1 MTLKQIDDA
10 LAAWD
15 NRLAAIAQNLLEL
28 QAESTYQLLTGS
40 GGMAKLRLSGDTA
53 AKVEPALGA
62 MLTMFQ
68 QYDLLK
74 STIDRAAKLRKDLP
88 AIFGTD
94 QKLREIAQLLFQRS
108 IKLPAVDVPL
118 EQRTLLSGVQSFE
131 CIAAEE
137 LLQVMVR
144 AFAAAR
150 DAVLAVDDAWRR
162 LAVDLDRTE
171 AQLAR
176 LNTQAATLAGA
187 TRNVGQILT
196 EVRARVQ
203 NDPFGALSELD
214 ARVRP
219 LLAQADKLAA
229 AGERLRQE
237 LNQAHAQLDDLVG
250 AHRETLAAAEQVRSK
265 IDGCAGLPAPL
276 ADAEIAGLREWLD
289 RLNRTFS
296 EGRLEAAAVGLRNW
310 RKAAQ
315 DCAARE
321 KSVWTANRAPVEER
335 DELRGRLQ
343 AMKAKAR
350 AYGVAEQDT
359 MSELARQAEELLYTR
374 PTNLKN
380 AAAAVVA
387 YEKTLN
393 NGNKPGR
400 RDPQ

>member
-10 LAAWD
+10 LAAWN

-28 QAESTYQLLTGS
+28 QGESTYQLLTGS
-40 GGMAKLRLSGDTA
+40 GGMAKLQLTGDTA

-74 STIDRAAKLRKDLP
+74 STIDRAAKLRKELP

-94 QKLREIAQLLFQRS
+94 QKLREIAHLLFQRS
-108 IKLPAVDVPL
+108 IQLP
-118 EQRTLLSGVQSFE
+118 
-131 CIAAEE
+131 
-137 LLQVMVR
+137 
-144 AFAAAR
+144 
-150 DAVLAVDDAWRR
+150 AVDDAWRR

-171 AQLAR
+171 AQLQR
-176 LNTQAATLAGA
+176 LSTQAATLAGA
-187 TRNVGQILT
+187 TRRAGQILT

-203 NDPFGALSELD
+203 NDPFGALHELD

-229 AGERLRQE
+229 AGERMRQE
-237 LNQAHAQLDDLVG
+237 LNQAHAQLDELVG
-250 AHRETLAAAEQVRSK
+250 AHRETLAAAEQARSK
-265 IDGCAGLPAPL
+265 IEGCAGLPAPL

-289 RLNRTFS
+289 RLNRTFA

-315 DCAARE
+315 ECAARE
-321 KSVWTANRAPVEER
+321 KNVCTANRAPVEER

-374 PTNLKN
+374 PTNLKH
-380 AAAAVVA
+380 AAAAVIA